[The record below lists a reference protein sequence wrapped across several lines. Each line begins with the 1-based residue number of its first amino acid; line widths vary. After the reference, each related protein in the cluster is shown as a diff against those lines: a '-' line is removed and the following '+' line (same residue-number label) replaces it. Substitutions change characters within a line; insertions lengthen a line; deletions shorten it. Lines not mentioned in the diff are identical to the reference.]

1 MEKNHG
7 KLNIPAKVNLS
18 LVITGVKGALHTL
31 DMETVAV
38 DLYDTVTYK
47 KTESGGIVI
56 DYTSSLSDFDKDR
69 FRPVVESA
77 VSKFVAEYGNTD
89 CHILI
94 EKNLPLGA
102 GIGGSS
108 TAVVGVLKALENL
121 KNIRLD
127 DRFLL
132 TIGSD
137 IPVVYRG
144 GHNRVTGV
152 GDVVEALEPIF
163 KHFVILVKGG
173 VDSGK
178 AYRLY
183 DEIGAECF
191 GPRRNDL
198 EKAAREINPAV
209 KTAREIL
216 ENLGAKDVVMS
227 GSGSAVV
234 AIFDDEASAKSVF
247 DRIDGFNKFLTKTF

>member
-1 MEKNHG
+1 M
-7 KLNIPAKVNLS
+7 
-18 LVITGVKGALHTL
+18 
-31 DMETVAV
+31 
-38 DLYDTVTYK
+38 
-47 KTESGGIVI
+47 
-56 DYTSSLSDFDKDR
+56 
-69 FRPVVESA
+69 
-77 VSKFVAEYGNTD
+77 
-89 CHILI
+89 
-94 EKNLPLGA
+94 
-102 GIGGSS
+102 
-108 TAVVGVLKALENL
+108 
-121 KNIRLD
+121 
-127 DRFLL
+127 
-132 TIGSD
+132 
-137 IPVVYRG
+137 
-144 GHNRVTGV
+144 TGV

-178 AYRLY
+178 AYKLY

-209 KTAREIL
+209 KEARETL

>member
-7 KLNIPAKVNLS
+7 KFNIPAKVNLS
-18 LVITGVKGALHTL
+18 LSITGVKGALHTL

-38 DLYDTVTYK
+38 DLCDTVTYN
-47 KTESGGIVI
+47 KTEKGGIAI
-56 DYTSSLSDFDKDR
+56 DYTSTLIDFDKER
-69 FRPVVESA
+69 FRPVVENA
-77 VSKFVAEYGNTD
+77 VDKFVAEYGDTD
-89 CHILI
+89 CHIVI
-94 EKNLPLGA
+94 EKNVPLGA

-108 TAVVGVLKALENL
+108 TAVVGVLKALEDL

-127 DRFLL
+127 DRFLSS
-132 TIGSD
+132 IGSD

-152 GDVVEALEPIF
+152 GDLVEALEPIF
-163 KHFVILVKGG
+163 KHFVLLVKGG

-191 GPRRNDL
+191 GNRRNDL
-198 EKAAREINPAV
+198 EKAARAINPAV
-209 KTAREIL
+209 KEAREIL

-234 AIFDDEASAKSVF
+234 AIFEDEASAKAVF
-247 DRIDGFNKFLTKTF
+247 DKVDGFNKFLTKTF

>member
-18 LVITGVKGALHTL
+18 LAITGVKGALHTL

-38 DLYDTVTYK
+38 DLCDTVTYS
-47 KTESGGIVI
+47 KTEKGGIAI
-56 DYTSSLSDFDKDR
+56 DYTSSLADFDKER

-77 VSKFVAEYGNTD
+77 VDKFVTEYGDTD

-94 EKNLPLGA
+94 EKNVPLGA

-108 TAVVGVLKALENL
+108 TAVVGVLKALEDM

-127 DRFLL
+127 DRFLSS
-132 TIGSD
+132 IGSD

-163 KHFVILVKGG
+163 KHFVLLVKGG

-178 AYRLY
+178 AYKLY
-183 DEIGAECF
+183 DQIGAECF
-191 GPRRNDL
+191 GSRRNDL

-209 KTAREIL
+209 KEAREIL

-234 AIFDDEASAKSVF
+234 AIFEDEASAKSVF
-247 DRIDGFNKFLTKTF
+247 DKIDGFNKFLTKTF

>member
-7 KLNIPAKVNLS
+7 KFNIPAKVNLS
-18 LVITGVKGALHTL
+18 LAITGVKGALHTL

-38 DLYDTVTYK
+38 DLYDTVTYN
-47 KTESGGIVI
+47 KTEKGGIAI
-56 DYTSSLSDFDKDR
+56 DYTSTLIDFDKER

-77 VSKFVAEYGNTD
+77 VDKFVAEYGDTD

-94 EKNLPLGA
+94 EKKVPLGA

-108 TAVVGVLKALENL
+108 TAVVGVLKALEDL

-163 KHFVILVKGG
+163 KHFVLLVNGG
-173 VDSGK
+173 VDSKK

-183 DEIGAECF
+183 DEIGAERF
-191 GPRRNDL
+191 GNRRNDL
-198 EKAAREINPAV
+198 EKAARAINPAV
-209 KTAREIL
+209 KEARETL

-234 AIFDDEASAKSVF
+234 AIFEDEASAKSVF
-247 DRIDGFNKFLTKTF
+247 DKVDGFNKFLTKTF

>member
-7 KLNIPAKVNLS
+7 KFNIPAKVNLS
-18 LVITGVKGALHTL
+18 LAITGVKGALHTL

-38 DLYDTVTYK
+38 DLCDTVTYN
-47 KTESGGIVI
+47 KTEKGGIAI
-56 DYTSSLSDFDKDR
+56 DYTSTLIDFDKER

-77 VSKFVAEYGNTD
+77 VDKFVAEYGDTD

-94 EKNLPLGA
+94 EKNVPLGA

-108 TAVVGVLKALENL
+108 TAVVGVLKALEKL

-127 DRFLL
+127 DRFL
-132 TIGSD
+132 TSIGSD

-152 GDVVEALEPIF
+152 GDLVEALEPIF
-163 KHFVILVKGG
+163 KHFVLLVKGG

-183 DEIGAECF
+183 DEIGAEGF
-191 GPRRNDL
+191 GNRRNDL
-198 EKAAREINPAV
+198 EKAARAINPAV
-209 KTAREIL
+209 KEAREIL
-216 ENLGAKDVVMS
+216 ENLGAKDVTMS

-234 AIFDDEASAKSVF
+234 AIFDDEASAKSIF
-247 DRIDGFNKFLTKTF
+247 DKVDGFNKFLTKTF